1 MASIVKTTTKSSS
14 DPWLNNGKD
23 NGVYTDIDYTQ
34 NILPYWNF
42 IESTSGFQELVFNV
56 NGDTKTYTITYDTP
70 ENANVAFLQFYG
82 SNAVPV
88 CVNYRLAA
96 DKMGKELNVNYTFNT
111 VINY

>member
-1 MASIVKTTTKSSS
+1 MVSIVQTVTKSSS
-14 DPWLNNGKD
+14 DPWLNNGKN
-23 NGVYTDIDYTQ
+23 NGVFTDEVYTQ

-70 ENANVAFLQFYG
+70 NNANIAF
-82 SNAVPV
+82 SNIFGTSVV
-88 CVNYRLAA
+88 QEVVSYRLATSN
-96 DKMGKELNVNYTFNT
+96 KRNELNIKYTFNT